1 MHTIILLLI
10 ASMVGALAIEVI
22 AQLLHSSKKKARDK
36 ASGVM
41 PKSTFQTRH

>member
-22 AQLLHSSKKKARDK
+22 AQLLHSSEKKARDK